1 MNLKNY
7 YYYFQSALTPRM
19 CDDIV
24 AYGKQ
29 HQAEMAVTGGV
40 SKKVETGG
48 KLTNKEIKNIQKKR
62 DSDIVWMND
71 KWIYDAVH
79 PYIHEA
85 NKLAG
90 WNFEWDWSES
100 CQFKKYGVGQYYGWH
115 CDSWEEP
122 YQRKQNEDGTYP
134 IDHGKIRKLS
144 VTISLTEPDEYV
156 GGNLEFDFRNQIDW
170 ERDKKSKIKEC
181 TEIRPRGSIIVFPSF
196 VWHRVAP
203 VTKGVRNS
211 LVVWNLGYPF
221 K

>member
-48 KLTNKEIKNIQKKR
+48 KLTKKEIKNIQKKR

-85 NKLAG
+85 NKKAG

-100 CQFKKYGVGQYYGWH
+100 CQFTKYGVGQYYGWH